1 MNMYL
6 QEANMRILFFG
17 RGVISTQYA
26 WAFEKAGHTVEF
38 YVRKGRKETF
48 GSHIALEM
56 WDTRRGKQLIKESW
70 NVKLHEEISPN
81 YDLIITS
88 VNTEQLPKAAQLL
101 STAAGNTPILIFNN
115 VWQDLKSSIS
125 PLSMNNV
132 VFGFPGA
139 GGGIADNK
147 LRGGFLKMVFL
158 EKPRVGTEQ
167 INNKVKELFES
178 AHFKISWIKDMQ
190 NWLWNHFAVNAA
202 MEAEVLKRGSFPAIM
217 NHSDSFANV
226 GKNMREMIPV
236 LKARGAKMDAISLLL
251 TKIPP
256 ALLGTL
262 FNKVIFAKGS
272 LPRLFIEYNNSKA
285 GFAVLEVVR
294 EAKKLGIPLPRLTV
308 AFENNEQHNAIENS
322 IS

>member
-1 MNMYL
+1 
-6 QEANMRILFFG
+6 MRILFFG

-56 WDTRRGKQLIKESW
+56 WDARRAKRLIKENW
-70 NVKLHEEISPN
+70 KVKLHEEISPN
-81 YDLIITS
+81 YDLIIAS
-88 VNTEQLPKAAQLL
+88 VNTKQLPEAAQLL
-101 STAAGNTPILIFNN
+101 STTAGNTPILIFNN
-115 VWQDLKSSIS
+115 IWQDLKSSIL

-139 GGGIADNK
+139 GGGIEDNK
-147 LRGGFLKMVFL
+147 LRGGFLKTIFL

-178 AHFKISWIKDMQ
+178 AHFKINWIKDMQ
-190 NWLWNHFAVNAA
+190 SWLWNHFAVNAA
-202 MEAEVLKRGSFPAIM
+202 METEVLKRGSFPALM
-217 NHSDSFANV
+217 NHRDSFANV
-226 GKNMREMIPV
+226 GKNMREMAPV
-236 LKARGAKMDAISLLL
+236 LKARGAKIDAITLLL
-251 TKIPP
+251 TKIPS

-262 FNKVIFAKGS
+262 FNKVIFAKGN

-294 EAKKLGIPLPRLTV
+294 EAKKLGIPSPRLTA
-308 AFENNEQHNAIENS
+308 AFANTEQQHKAIEKG
-322 IS
+322 

>member
-1 MNMYL
+1 
-6 QEANMRILFFG
+6 MRILFFG
-17 RGVISTQYA
+17 RGVISAQYA

-48 GSHIALEM
+48 GSNIELEM
-56 WDTRRGKQLIKESW
+56 WDARRGKQLIKESW
-70 NVKLHEEISPN
+70 DVKLHEELSPN
-81 YDLIITS
+81 YDLIIVS
-88 VNTEQLPKAAQLL
+88 VNTEQLPEAVQLL
-101 STAAGNTPILIFNN
+101 STAAGNTPVLIFNN

-132 VFGFPGA
+132 AFGFPAG

-147 LRGGFLKMVFL
+147 LRGGFLKMIFL
-158 EKPRVGTEQ
+158 EKPREGTEQ
-167 INNKVKELFES
+167 INKKVKELFES

-190 NWLWNHFAVNAA
+190 NWLWNHFAMNAA
-202 MEAEVLKRGSFPAIM
+202 METEVLKRGSFAALM

-226 GKNMREMIPV
+226 GRNMREMIPV
-236 LKARGAKMDAISLLL
+236 LKARGAKIDMISLLL

-262 FNKVIFAKGS
+262 FNKVILAKGS

-308 AFENNEQHNAIENS
+308 AFENIEQHKTIENS

>member
-1 MNMYL
+1 
-6 QEANMRILFFG
+6 MRILFFG

-48 GSHIALEM
+48 GSHIELEM
-56 WDTRRGKQLIKESW
+56 WDARRGKQLIQENW
-70 NVKLHEEISPN
+70 NVKLHEEMSPN
-81 YDLIITS
+81 YDLIIVS

-101 STAAGNTPILIFNN
+101 STAAGNTPVLIFNN

-132 VFGFPGA
+132 VFGFPGG
-139 GGGIADNK
+139 GGGIADNR
-147 LRGGFLKMVFL
+147 LRGGFLKMLFL
-158 EKPRVGTEQ
+158 EKPRAGTEH

-190 NWLWNHFAVNAA
+190 NWLWNHFAMNAA
-202 MEAEVLKRGSFPAIM
+202 METEVLKVGSFPAIM
-217 NHSDSFANV
+217 NYRDSFANV
-226 GKNMREMIPV
+226 GKNMREIVPV
-236 LKARGAKMDAISLLL
+236 LKARGAKIDMISLLL

-272 LPRLFIEYNNSKA
+272 LPRLFIEYNNNKA
-285 GFAVLEVVR
+285 GFALLEVVR
-294 EAKKLGIPLPRLTV
+294 EAQKLGIPLSRLTS
-308 AFENNEQHNAIENS
+308 ALENTEQNKAIEN
-322 IS
+322 

>member
-1 MNMYL
+1 
-6 QEANMRILFFG
+6 MRILFFG

-48 GSHIALEM
+48 GSNIELEM
-56 WDTRRGKQLIKESW
+56 WDARRGKQLIKESW
-70 NVKLHEEISPN
+70 NVNLHEELSPN
-81 YDLIITS
+81 YDLIIVS
-88 VNTEQLPKAAQLL
+88 VNTEQLPAAAQLL
-101 STAAGNTPILIFNN
+101 STAAGNTPVLIFNN

-132 VFGFPGA
+132 VFGFPGG
-139 GGGIADNK
+139 GGGIADNR
-147 LRGGFLKMVFL
+147 LRGGFLKMLFL
-158 EKPRVGTEQ
+158 EKPRGGTEQ

-190 NWLWNHFAVNAA
+190 NWLWGHFAMNAA
-202 MEAEVLKRGSFPAIM
+202 IETEVLKLGSFPALM

-226 GKNMREMIPV
+226 GKNMREIIPV
-236 LKARGAKMDAISLLL
+236 LKARGAKIDTISLLL

-308 AFENNEQHNAIENS
+308 AFENNEQHKAIENS